1 MTPEVVIFAE
11 VFRMDKVT
19 ISLQWMQEVFHEW
32 FVSYNIT
39 ILPQL
44 NSMADVVTWT
54 MINNVRANLTLL
66 YNTPYNVSVV
76 ADFCGRQSTTLIE
89 IYYGEYLVI

>member
-19 ISLQWMQEVFHEW
+19 ISLQWMQEVYQEW
-32 FVSYNIT
+32 FVSYNII

-44 NSMADVVTWT
+44 DPMADVVT
-54 MINNVRANLTLL
+54 MINSMRANLTLL

-76 ADFCGRQSTTLIE
+76 ADLCGQRNSTTLSE
-89 IYYGEYLVI
+89 IYYGEYLII